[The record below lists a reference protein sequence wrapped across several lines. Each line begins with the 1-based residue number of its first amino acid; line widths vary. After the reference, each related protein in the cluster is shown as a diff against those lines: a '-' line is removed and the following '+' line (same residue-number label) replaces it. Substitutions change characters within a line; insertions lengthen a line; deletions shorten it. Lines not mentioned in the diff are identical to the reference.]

1 MTLRLPA
8 ESLSREAILEGL
20 EASFRARISL
30 EIHEELPSTNQHL
43 LDAAVPAL
51 GHLSVCLAES
61 QSAGRG
67 RRGKVWYSPPY
78 AGLYLS
84 AGWKFHQI
92 PPDLSA
98 LALAV
103 GVIAR
108 RVMQSE
114 TGLSVKLKWPNDL
127 MWAGR
132 KLGGILVE
140 VKEMPQSSCYV
151 VVGVGLNVTLSELR
165 SGESTQWP
173 AGAVDLCEAMAGN
186 TPSRVT
192 LAAAFIEGLVKLAE
206 NYGETGFLPYHAEF
220 VAADFL
226 RGHMVELDDLSGSVL
241 GRAVSVEPDG
251 FLLLETPA
259 GTHRVSAGDVS
270 VRSLP

>member
-1 MTLRLPA
+1 MRP
-8 ESLSREAILEGL
+8 LSREEILDGL
-20 EASFRARISL
+20 GVSTRPQVSL
-30 EIHEELPSTNQHL
+30 EIYKEVASTNQHL
-43 LDAAVPAL
+43 LDAP
-51 GHLSVCLAES
+51 GSGPGNLSICLAES

-67 RRGKVWYSPPY
+67 RRGKVWYSPPH

-84 AGWKFHQI
+84 AGWQFHQT
-92 PPDLSA
+92 PSNLTA
-98 LALAV
+98 LTLAV

-108 RVMQSE
+108 RVIQAE
-114 TGLSVKLKWPNDL
+114 ADLYVKLKWPNDL
-127 MWAGR
+127 IWASR
-132 KLGGILVE
+132 KLGGVLVE
-140 VKEMPQSSCYV
+140 VKETPDSPCYV
-151 VVGVGLNVTLSELR
+151 VVGIGLNVTLSELR

-186 TPSRVT
+186 TPSRAT

-270 VRSLP
+270 VRSLL